1 MRDEPGET
9 SRFKHVICLL
19 VCVLELEANTQLDQ
33 MFQNTHNIGMSAMS
47 EVPDDGISDSCIQ
60 I

>member
-19 VCVLELEANTQLDQ
+19 VCVLELEVHE
-33 MFQNTHNIGMSAMS
+33 FKYSAGPYLAD
-47 EVPDDGISDSCIQ
+47 VPEYSQYRDECYERGPG
-60 I
+60 